1 MAHEARGWVRLG
13 PMTRLRPL
21 GLVTAAVLAVA
32 ALAGGCTGPTTEP
45 APTALPG
52 PAQSNAPSDGQ
63 PVSPSPSGAPSG
75 SGAPSA
81 GAAPGEATARP
92 TPGPT
97 AGPTAQPEPE
107 PTPGEPDLSLVAG
120 WSLEEKVG
128 QIVMVGLPVA
138 GPFQPTFTMLRTKQ
152 IGGVFLHGRT
162 QAGRRPVRNLVN
174 AAVDAAAQERE
185 PLFVATDQEGGAV
198 QVLRGAG
205 FSDIPSAL
213 DQAELDP
220 ADLRARSQ
228 VWGQELAAAGVN
240 LNLAPVLDLVPP
252 ATASSNAPIGVFGR
266 NYGYTAESVIAHGN
280 AFAQGQRDA
289 GVETAVK
296 HFPGLGR
303 VTGNTDTTAGVTDT
317 VTGRDDPSVGVFD
330 AGIESGTGLVMMSS
344 AIYTRIDPGAP
355 AVFSPKAVG
364 LVRELGFDGVIV
376 SDDLSAAAQVEGVPA
391 GTRAVRAV
399 DAGVDLVLASAEP
412 SVAPAMVN
420 ALVRT
425 ARDDPAFAAKVDAAA
440 ARVVAAKA
448 KL

>member
-1 MAHEARGWVRLG
+1 
-13 PMTRLRPL
+13 MTSFRPL
-21 GLVTAAVLAVA
+21 GLAVAAVLAVA

-52 PAQSNAPSDGQ
+52 PAQSNTPSNHQ

-75 SGAPSA
+75 SGSPSA
-81 GAAPGEATARP
+81 GASPSV
-92 TPGPT
+92 PT
-97 AGPTAQPEPE
+97 AAPSPTAEPTAQPAPQ
-107 PTPGEPDLSLVAG
+107 PTPGKPDLSLVAG
-120 WSLEEKVG
+120 WSLEEKAG

-138 GPFQPTFTMLRTKQ
+138 GPFQPTFTMLRKNQ

-162 QAGRRPVRNLVN
+162 QAGRQPVKNLVD

-198 QVLRGAG
+198 QVLRGKG
-205 FSDIPSAL
+205 FSEIPSAL

-220 ADLRARSQ
+220 ADLRARSR

-240 LNLAPVLDLVPP
+240 LNLAPVMDLVPP
-252 ATASSNAPIGVFGR
+252 ETASANAPIGAYGR

-289 GVETAVK
+289 GVETSIK

-317 VTGRDDPSVGVFD
+317 VTGRDAPSVDVFD

-344 AIYTRIDPGAP
+344 AIYTRIDPSAP

-376 SDDLSAAAQVEGVPA
+376 SDDLSEAVQVQGVPA
-391 GTRAVRAV
+391 GDRAVRAV
-399 DAGVDLVLASAEP
+399 DAGVDLVLASAQP
-412 SVAPAMVN
+412 SVGPAMVN
-420 ALVRT
+420 ALIR
-425 ARDDPAFAAKVDAAA
+425 AACDDPAFAAKVDAAA
-440 ARVVAAKA
+440 ARVVAAKG

>member
-1 MAHEARGWVRLG
+1 MIRFRPRGL
-13 PMTRLRPL
+13 
-21 GLVTAAVLAVA
+21 AAAAALAVA
-32 ALAGGCTGPTTEP
+32 ALAGGCTGPTAEP

-52 PAQSNAPSDGQ
+52 PAQS
-63 PVSPSPSGAPSG
+63 SGAPSG
-75 SGAPSA
+75 SGSPSA
-81 GAAPGEATARP
+81 GTSSGQP
-92 TPGPT
+92 TGSPGPGT
-97 AGPTAQPEPE
+97 GPTAQPVPA
-107 PTPGEPDLSLVAG
+107 PAPGEPDLSLVAG
-120 WSLEEKVG
+120 WTLEQKVG

-138 GPFQPTFTMLRTKQ
+138 GPFQPTFDMLREKQ

-162 QAGRRPVRNLVN
+162 QAGRQPVKNLVD
-174 AAVDAAAQERE
+174 AAVGAAAQERE

-220 ADLRARSQ
+220 ADLRARSR

-252 ATASSNAPIGVFGR
+252 ATASSNAPIGAYGR

-280 AFAQGQRDA
+280 AFAQGQHDA
-289 GVETAVK
+289 GVETSIK

-303 VTGNTDTTAGVTDT
+303 VTGNTDTMAGVTDT
-317 VTGRDDPSVGVFD
+317 VTGPDAPSVDVFD

-344 AIYTRIDPGAP
+344 AIYTRIDPDAP
-355 AVFSPKAVG
+355 AVFSPEAVG

-376 SDDLSAAAQVEGVPA
+376 SDDLSAAVQVEGVPA
-391 GTRAVRAV
+391 GERAVRAV
-399 DAGVDLVLASAEP
+399 DAGVDLVLASAKP
-412 SVAPAMVN
+412 SVTPAMVD
-420 ALVRT
+420 ALIRT
-425 ARDDPAFAAKVDAAA
+425 ARADPAFAAKVDAAA

-448 KL
+448 GL